1 MKLKLNRGQPGVL
14 SPLSP
19 AERTAWAHVSFL
31 TGSGFLCYYVP
42 FILKKK
48 KKKKTWQA
56 LTIKY
61 HKIVY
66 QVQSELEFGKIS
78 YVDLKKVIHVI
89 LLGKTRQRV
98 HIDDSADVESRV

>member
-31 TGSGFLCYYVP
+31 TSSGFLCYYVP
-42 FILKKK
+42 FIFFK
-48 KKKKTWQA
+48 KKKKTRQA

-78 YVDLKKVIHVI
+78 YVDVKKVIHVI